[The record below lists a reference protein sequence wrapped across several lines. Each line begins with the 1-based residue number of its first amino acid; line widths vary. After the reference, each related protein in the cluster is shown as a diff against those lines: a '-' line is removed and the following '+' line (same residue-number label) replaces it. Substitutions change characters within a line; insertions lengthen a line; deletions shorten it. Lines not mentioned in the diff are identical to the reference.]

1 MPLLVL
7 VAGLNGAGKTTFVR
21 DRLRHF
27 EAFRQLSVVNPD
39 AIATAQ
45 HVSSATAA
53 RIALQKRQALL
64 EARYSFAVET
74 TLSGHSEVTLVRRAK
89 AVGYVVWLFYVGLA
103 NLRLNHF
110 RIEERVADGGHFVP
124 DADIVRRAPRS
135 AANFRKLRSLAD
147 RLWLFDNSEL
157 EGFRCLREEK
167 SDTILFQVETLP
179 QWAAELLRQPC

>member
-27 EAFRQLSVVNPD
+27 EAFRQLPVVNPD
-39 AIATAQ
+39 AIAVALQ
-45 HVSSATAA
+45 VSPIAAA
-53 RIALQKRQALL
+53 RIALQKRRALL
-64 EARYSFAVET
+64 KARQSFAVES

-135 AANFRKLRSLAD
+135 AANFRKLRPLAD
-147 RLWLFDNSEL
+147 RSWLFDNSGL

-179 QWAAELLRQPC
+179 RWAAELLEEPC